1 MLVVNKPSGLVVHPA
16 PGHASG
22 TLVNA
27 AQALVN
33 RGRDITST
41 LGIIV
46 RSQRRFGL
54 LVARERDLD
63 HVLQHIVQG
72 F

>member
-1 MLVVNKPSGLVVHPA
+1 MPARLLNRRFGLLAALCAGVTGLFGWQWGEHRRFEA
-16 PGHASG
+16 A
-22 TLVNA
+22 A

-46 RSQRRFGL
+46 RSQRRFGR
-54 LVARERDLD
+54 LVAR
-63 HVLQHIVQG
+63 
-72 F
+72 